1 VRDILPVVDGEASTA
16 TDHEKAFASHVSK
29 LSAAA
34 ADGSWLAIHG
44 NIVLALFSKQ
54 SHSKVYAASAM
65 YAVLDTVPPS
75 LLNLPVS

>member
-16 TDHEKAFASHVSK
+16 TDLEKAFASHVSK
-29 LSAAA
+29 LSAT
-34 ADGSWLAIHG
+34 ADGSWLAIHF

-54 SHSKVYAASAM
+54 SHSKVYAASAR

-75 LLNLPVS
+75 LLNLPVN